1 MFYLEFFASSFRI
14 FSCRYATPLRH
25 AIFSYHNIRHSYA
38 LRHSLLYVLHTAF
51 LSSYQLQSALAIPP
65 TATVFCRIPRAERL
79 YSTSS
84 SGNTSLQSQH
94 SISPLPSCLTHR
106 FLLWHSTIFSW
117 FRHVL
122 WTRMKYHTENPTR
135 QKERTITIIKDTL
148 IVFLA
153 SLNCLSNSFSSDFII
168 LQFWFGNTKVHL
180 FHFIPNVFSIF
191 FSTRL
196 LSLRNL
202 LSLSRFLCCSRV
214 FHWFYRAYSYLYSA
228 FSQVVMPLCR
238 SVTPCGVLHT
248 IYMSSISVSSSSYP
262 PQSARH

>member
-1 MFYLEFFASSFRI
+1 MSLHYSMQYS
-14 FSCRYATPLRH
+14 P
-25 AIFSYHNIRHSYA
+25 YHNIRHSYT
-38 LRHSLLYVLHTAF
+38 LRHSLYYYMFSIPLFYHHINCNR
-51 LSSYQLQSALAIPP
+51 LAILP

-262 PQSARH
+262 IGSPLNRSATVFSHIPWA